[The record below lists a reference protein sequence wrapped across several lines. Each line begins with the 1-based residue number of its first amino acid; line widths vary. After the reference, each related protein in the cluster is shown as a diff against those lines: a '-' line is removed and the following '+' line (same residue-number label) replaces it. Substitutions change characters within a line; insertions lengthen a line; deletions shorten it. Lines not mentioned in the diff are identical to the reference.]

1 MLMDCML
8 FNKLRVMILDKVPT
22 VAFSGASL
30 LIGTPE
36 DYSTMVLRMALKN
49 KEKVAA
55 VVPLTGIS
63 LKEMQTIIS
72 TAKANDYIITPL
84 NALTKDH
91 FSWTIKVRITK
102 KHGMKSCKGGAGIM
116 QKLDLVDKN
125 GTEMPMLLFDEAI
138 AAVGDTLS
146 EGKVYFV
153 INGKVKEAM
162 GQTKG
167 ANNKLT
173 IFADR
178 NTKIEAVIED
188 NAIPHTV

>member
-1 MLMDCML
+1 MI
-8 FNKLRVMILDKVPT
+8 FNKLRAMILDKPPVI
-22 VAFSGASL
+22 AFSGTST

-55 VVPLTGIS
+55 MVPLTGMT
-63 LKEMQTIIS
+63 LQEMQSIIS

-91 FSWTIKVRITK
+91 FNWTIKVRITRK
-102 KHGMKSCKGGAGIM
+102 YGIKSCKGGTGTM
-116 QKLDLVDKN
+116 QKVDLVDKN
-125 GTEMPMLLFDEAI
+125 GTEMPMLLFNEAI
-138 AAVGDTLS
+138 AAVGDTLT
-146 EGKVYFV
+146 EGKIYFV

-173 IFADR
+173 IFADKHTR
-178 NTKIEAVIED
+178 IEGATED